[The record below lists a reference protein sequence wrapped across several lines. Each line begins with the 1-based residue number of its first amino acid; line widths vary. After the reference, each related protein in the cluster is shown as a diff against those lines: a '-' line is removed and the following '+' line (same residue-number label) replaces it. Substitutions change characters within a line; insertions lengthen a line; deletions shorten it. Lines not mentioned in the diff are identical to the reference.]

1 MELLVE
7 TLLITLVAAFGFA
20 HDGVGS
26 TMWNRPIVM
35 ASLVGFALGD
45 LRTGIM
51 TGATL
56 ELIWLG
62 AFPVGASCPPEMV
75 SGAII
80 GTSFVIKSGGEPSA
94 AIALAVPVATL
105 VLMIKNGL
113 RVLITSPVFCA
124 YADKCAAAGDAKG
137 VERTEKIGWAF
148 EIISLSTIVAVSY
161 YLGSPIITDVI
172 AAVPAFINHGLQIAT
187 GIIPA
192 IGFAMLVKMIIS
204 KDVAAFFFGGF
215 LLSAYL
221 NVPVFGV
228 ALMACVIVSVILT
241 IKKHNNSGVSKEEMI
256 DDNEF

>member
-1 MELLVE
+1 MSLIVQ
-7 TLLITLVAAFGFA
+7 TLLITVVAAFGFA
-20 HDGVGS
+20 HDGLGS
-26 TMWNRPIVM
+26 TMYNRPIVI
-35 ASLVGFALGD
+35 APLVGLVLGD

-80 GTSFVIKSGGEPSA
+80 GTSFVINTGSEPSA

-105 VLMIKNGL
+105 VLMIKNAL
-113 RVLITSPVFCA
+113 RIFVTSPVFCA
-124 YADKCAAAGDAKG
+124 HADKYAAMGDTKG
-137 VERTEKIGWAF
+137 VERQQQIGYYF
-148 EIISLSTIVAVSY
+148 EIISLSLIVAVSY
-161 YLGSPIITDVI
+161 YLGTPVI
-172 AAVPAFINHGLQIAT
+172 QDIVNAIPPFVTHGLEIAT

-192 IGFAMLVKMIIS
+192 IGFAMLVKMIMT

-221 NVPVFGV
+221 DIPVLGV
-228 ALMACVIVSVILT
+228 ALIACVIVAVILS
-241 IKKHNNSGVSKEEMI
+241 IKDGSGNVKEEVI

>member
-1 MELLVE
+1 MDLLVQ

-35 ASLVGFALGD
+35 APLVGLVLGD
-45 LRTGIM
+45 IRTGIM

-80 GTSFVIKSGGEPSA
+80 GTSFVINSGGEPSA
-94 AIALAVPVATL
+94 
-105 VLMIKNGL
+105 
-113 RVLITSPVFCA
+113 R
-124 YADKCAAAGDAKG
+124 G
-137 VERTEKIGWAF
+137 VERTETIGWIF
-148 EIISLSTIVAVSY
+148 EIVSLSAIIAVSY
-161 YLGSPIITDVI
+161 YLGAPLIKDIV
-172 AAVPAFINHGLQIAT
+172 AAIPPFINHGLEIAT

-192 IGFAMLVKMIIS
+192 IGFAMLVRMIIS

-221 NVPVFGV
+221 EIPVFGV
-228 ALMACVIVSVILT
+228 ALMACVIVGVILT
-241 IKKHNNSGVSKEEMI
+241 IKQTNNNKISEEVLS
-256 DDNEF
+256 DENEF

>member
-1 MELLVE
+1 MDLLIQ

-35 ASLVGFALGD
+35 APLVGLVLGD

-62 AFPVGASCPPEMV
+62 AFPIGASCPPEMV

-80 GTSFVIKSGGEPSA
+80 GTSFVINSGGEPGA
-94 AIALAVPVATL
+94 AVALAVPVATL
-105 VLMIKNGL
+105 VLMIKTGL

-124 YADKCAAAGDAKG
+124 HADKCAAAGDAQG
-137 VERTEKIGWAF
+137 VERTEIVGWIF
-148 EIISLSTIVAVSY
+148 EIVSLSAIIAVSY
-161 YLGSPIITDVI
+161 YLGAPLIQDIV
-172 AAVPAFINHGLQIAT
+172 AAIPEFINHGLEIAT

-192 IGFAMLVKMIIS
+192 IGFAMLVRMIIS
-204 KDVAAFFFGGF
+204 KDVASFFFGGF

-221 NVPVFGV
+221 KIPVFGV
-228 ALMACVIVSVILT
+228 ALMACVIVGVILT
-241 IKKHNNSGVSKEEMI
+241 LKQSNNNKLAEEVI
-256 DDNEF
+256 SDENEF